1 MGRKLRTV
9 IAVGNQKGGVGKTTN
24 TVHVAAALGERGYRC
39 LIIDLDPS
47 AGATRHLGVPLQ
59 SFAGTL
65 ELLTTDETP
74 QALIITKKLPR
85 RVHLIPSRPQLSEL
99 DSMLSKFDDKTQILE
114 RPLKLA
120 RRHYDFIFLDTPPSA
135 GATTTVAA
143 YSSADWF
150 LLSVFPHPLSLSG
163 LNEALKD
170 IADVRQRRNPELEI
184 LGVILSCVDTRTR
197 MAAELASVVAQSLPR
212 RAFQT
217 VITQAIALPECS
229 GKGKTL
235 FQLKQFAEHKVVEQY
250 RRLAA
255 EVEYRVEHRDAFL
268 EGVLAPFDL
277 STVAFV
283 TEEGTALEAS
293 SEFEEEEP
301 DVDEMSMAA
310 KE

>member
-1 MGRKLRTV
+1 MGRRLRTV

-24 TVHVAAALGERGYRC
+24 AVHVAAALGERGYRC
-39 LIIDLDPS
+39 LVIDLDPS

-74 QALIITKKLPR
+74 EALIITKKLPK

-114 RPLKLA
+114 KPLKLA

-197 MAAELASVVAQSLPR
+197 MAAELESVVAQSLPG

-217 VITQAIALPECS
+217 VVTQAIALPECS

-235 FQLKQFAEHKVVEQY
+235 FQLKQFAEHKVVAQY

-255 EVEYRVEHRDAFL
+255 EVEYRVHHREAFL
-268 EGVLAPFDL
+268 EGVLAPLDL
-277 STVAFV
+277 ATVAFV
-283 TEEGTALEAS
+283 SEGDAVLDVS
-293 SEFEEEEP
+293 SDEEEP
-301 DVDEMSMAA
+301 DAEEMSLAA
-310 KE
+310 NE

>member
-1 MGRKLRTV
+1 MGRRLRTV

-39 LIIDLDPS
+39 LVIDLDPS

-74 QALIITKKLPR
+74 EALIITKKLPK

-114 RPLKLA
+114 KPLKLA

-170 IADVRQRRNPELEI
+170 IADAAAPQPRFPEI
-184 LGVILSCVDTRTR
+184 LGVILSCGYADAYGGRVRVCGGPESPLAVPSDGGDAGHRT
-197 MAAELASVVAQSLPR
+197 A
-212 RAFQT
+212 
-217 VITQAIALPECS
+217 
-229 GKGKTL
+229 
-235 FQLKQFAEHKVVEQY
+235 
-250 RRLAA
+250 
-255 EVEYRVEHRDAFL
+255 
-268 EGVLAPFDL
+268 
-277 STVAFV
+277 
-283 TEEGTALEAS
+283 
-293 SEFEEEEP
+293 
-301 DVDEMSMAA
+301 
-310 KE
+310 

>member
-1 MGRKLRTV
+1 MGRRLRTV

-24 TVHVAAALGERGYRC
+24 AVHVAAALGERGYRC

-74 QALIITKKLPR
+74 QALIITKKLPK

-143 YSSADWF
+143 YSAADWF
-150 LLSVFPHPLSLSG
+150 LLSAFPHPLSVGG
-163 LNEALKD
+163 LNEAFKD
-170 IADVRQRRNPELEI
+170 IADVRTRRNPGLEI
-184 LGVILSCVDTRTR
+184 LGVVLTCVDMRTNL
-197 MAAELASVVAQSLPR
+197 AVEVEELVARELPG

-217 VITQAIALPECS
+217 KITQATAVPKCS
-229 GKGKTL
+229 GRGKTL
-235 FQLKQFAEHKVVEQY
+235 FQVEAYAGHKVTEQY
-250 RRLAA
+250 RALAA
-255 EVEYRVEHRDAFL
+255 ELEERVRRR
-268 EGVLAPFDL
+268 
-277 STVAFV
+277 
-283 TEEGTALEAS
+283 
-293 SEFEEEEP
+293 
-301 DVDEMSMAA
+301 
-310 KE
+310 